1 MRSCFAGLTIRPIRA
16 SALAVFKK
24 KMFLTSLNPGRKLT
38 WVLMLEQLYLRL
50 QLLLPVPAGACY
62 ALLRMIELSL
72 YYCGIYDNYV
82 NFSDASREIFPDTFF
97 SSFSSLAFC
106 FRWTVFVFIPIAME
120 NVFHLCPD
128 WLKPVYPIFYLSY
141 YKSLR
146 TTLRCRLLYKMVW
159 SCIKQNRIWRIQCLV
174 HSYTQSHK
182 QVWWNSQAP

>member
-82 NFSDASREIFPDTFF
+82 NFSDASREIFPDTFLVPSLLWPFALGGQSLF
-97 SSFSSLAFC
+97 SSQLPWRMYSIYAQIDLSQFTPYFICHTTSLCEQHWDADC
-106 FRWTVFVFIPIAME
+106 CTRWFGLASNKIAYE
-120 NVFHLCPD
+120 EYSV
-128 WLKPVYPIFYLSY
+128 
-141 YKSLR
+141 
-146 TTLRCRLLYKMVW
+146 
-159 SCIKQNRIWRIQCLV
+159 
-174 HSYTQSHK
+174 
-182 QVWWNSQAP
+182 